1 MFEVCAGCRLCFKYC
16 GSFPTLFSLLDDE
29 YDGDVSKLTRAET
42 DSVVDLCFQCK
53 LCEVQCPYTPRDGH
67 AFQLDFPKLMHRHRA
82 QRGRL
87 HGFTLRER
95 VMGDPDRT
103 AAFARASLGLANV
116 ANKMPLQ
123 RWLMEKLLGI
133 HRDKELPEFASTT
146 FERWADGAGRIH
158 EEPGGETVLFPTC
171 TVNNNEPQIGR
182 DTLEVFDKN
191 EVECRCVRGLECCG
205 MPTWEHGDLESLRQ
219 HAKANLDTL
228 EPFVDAGAKVV
239 VLQPTCSMMLRMEYP
254 TLVAEED
261 RERAA
266 KVAAAVVDPGEYL
279 WSIRKEE
286 RFNQD
291 FQSSPEG
298 TITYHAPCHL
308 RAQRVGFRGRDLLR
322 RIPGVSIDTVMECSG
337 HDGTWAMTVEGF
349 EDSQKTG
356 KNAFEEMKS
365 SNGPVWA
372 SECAL
377 AGIQFHQHAGKG
389 AEHPMSLLAK
399 AYRPDGFGP
408 GTSIEKKDEE

>member
-205 MPTWEHGDLESLRQ
+205 MPAWEHGDLESLRQ

-308 RAQRVGFRGRDLLR
+308 RAQNLGYRSRDLLR
-322 RIPGVSIDTVMECSG
+322 LVADEVVLIEACSG
-337 HDGTWAMTVEGF
+337 VDGTWGMQARFHE
-349 EDSQKTG
+349 
-356 KNAFEEMKS
+356 
-365 SNGPVWA
+365 A
-372 SECAL
+372 SLKVA
-377 AGIQFHQHAGKG
+377 AK
-389 AEHPMSLLAK
+389 LLAEVDAAAPDHVATDCPLSALRIEEGTGRK
-399 AYRPDGFGP
+399 AVHPIVLLRAAYGLGEP
-408 GTSIEKKDEE
+408 